1 MVVAIV
7 LTVLGLGLVLFSA
20 ERLVDATVG
29 VAGLLRVSPFV
40 LSVVVLGF
48 DPENLAVGIA
58 GSVERA
64 PGLAAGTVLGS
75 VMIAVAL
82 AAGVAAVAAPMRFS
96 SMPYQVLAL
105 PAAAVLLL
113 GGLSLHGQLSRMDG
127 SVLLVAYPVAL
138 FRLARLARHGL
149 DVRPIGNPAG
159 PTATPTR
166 RGRLAAIAI
175 LAAALAGITFGSAA
189 LVYGVKTIVTDL
201 ELSQTAVGM
210 TVLAL
215 AISVEELARTVPAA
229 LRGHPEISIGN
240 LVGSVL
246 AFFLCNAGVIALV
259 RPLDLD
265 AATRRFYL
273 PYAAATVL
281 AICAVLLLRRL
292 PRWAGLGMILA
303 YLGFLVG
310 AAQI

>member
-1 MVVAIV
+1 MAVAIL
-7 LTVLGLGLVLFSA
+7 LTVVGLGLVLVSA
-20 ERLVDATVG
+20 ERLVDATVD

-40 LSVVVLGF
+40 LSVIVLGF
-48 DPENLAVGIA
+48 DPENLAVGAA
-58 GSVERA
+58 GSAEQA

-75 VMIAVAL
+75 AMIAVAL
-82 AAGVAAVAAPMRFS
+82 APGVAAAVAPMRFS
-96 SMPYQVLAL
+96 CMPYQVLAL

-113 GGLSLHGQLSRMDG
+113 GMLSLDGQLSRVDG
-127 SVLLVAYPVAL
+127 VVLLAAYPIAL
-138 FRLARLARHGL
+138 LGLARLARHGF
-149 DVRPIGNPAG
+149 DVRPSDN
-159 PTATPTR
+159 PTAQTVAPTR
-166 RGRLAAIAI
+166 RGRLVAIAI
-175 LAAALAGITFGSAA
+175 LAAALAGITLGSAA

-201 ELSQTAVGM
+201 HLSQTTIGM
-210 TVLAL
+210 TVLAI

-229 LRGHPEISIGN
+229 VRGRYEISIGN

-265 AATRRFYL
+265 TATRHFYL
-273 PYAAATVL
+273 PYAAVTML
-281 AICAVLLLRRL
+281 AICAVLLLRTL

-303 YLGFLVG
+303 YTGFLVG